1 MFEGETFLVMAKSGS
16 PLDAAELE
24 LDEWESERGVGR
36 LDRQRFEKV
45 SEIIK
50 SFRRTCQ
57 RTGEQFLGF
66 EADFDGCVVVLE
78 PLTRNTFML
87 VITTDPRLS
96 G

>member
-1 MFEGETFLVMAKSGS
+1 VFEGETFLVMAKSGS

-57 RTGEQFLGF
+57 RTGSSSS
-66 EADFDGCVVVLE
+66 ASR
-78 PLTRNTFML
+78 PTLTDVSSCSSRSRVTRSCWSL
-87 VITTDPRLS
+87 RPTR